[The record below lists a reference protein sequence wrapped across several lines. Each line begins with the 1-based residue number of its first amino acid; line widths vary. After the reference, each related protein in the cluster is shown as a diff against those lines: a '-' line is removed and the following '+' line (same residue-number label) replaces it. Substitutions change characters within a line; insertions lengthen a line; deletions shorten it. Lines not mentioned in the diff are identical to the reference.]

1 MLKELE
7 PLRAKNRARI
17 EAFKQELLNIIKTP
31 KKRDSSKIRE
41 QINNMSV
48 EEFEKH
54 TQKLLFRK
62 RRI

>member
-31 KKRDSSKIRE
+31 KKRDSSKIRK
-41 QINNMSV
+41 QINAMSN

-54 TQKLLFRK
+54 TQKLLLRK
-62 RRI
+62 RRR

>member
-17 EAFKQELLNIIKTP
+17 EAFKQKRLNIIKTP

-41 QINNMSV
+41 QIKNMSN
-48 EEFEKH
+48 EEFAEH
-54 TQKLLFRK
+54 TKKLLLK
-62 RRI
+62 ERRI